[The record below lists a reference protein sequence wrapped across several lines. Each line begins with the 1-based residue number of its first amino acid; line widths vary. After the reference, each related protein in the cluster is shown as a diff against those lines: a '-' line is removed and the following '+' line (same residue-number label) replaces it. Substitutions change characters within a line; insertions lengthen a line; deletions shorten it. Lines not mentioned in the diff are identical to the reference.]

1 MALNVAMLKPTQPP
15 TPVPLPQEK
24 FLLHVSGTQAELQ
37 AMSTSTALKPG
48 SRPLLAQGTVYV
60 TFQRIVFV
68 ADNAAALPA
77 TALAV
82 NEELRSLSCNLSHFQ
97 DGRLV
102 QPWLA
107 ANYYE
112 GIVIPQTAGG
122 LDGLHKLKIH
132 FSEGRAFEFYQAV
145 EEVKMRH
152 AENQGRNSSSQE
164 EALPLYT
171 PAHQASASAANSGT
185 LRAPSHE
192 DLEAAACA
200 RAEETAEAN
209 IAMNAID
216 KNNNASDRGLPP
228 SYEDA
233 ERS

>member
-1 MALNVAMLKPTQPP
+1 M
-15 TPVPLPQEK
+15 
-24 FLLHVSGTQAELQ
+24 
-37 AMSTSTALKPG
+37 
-48 SRPLLAQGTVYV
+48 
-60 TFQRIVFV
+60 
-68 ADNAAALPA
+68 
-77 TALAV
+77 
-82 NEELRSLSCNLSHFQ
+82 
-97 DGRLV
+97 
-102 QPWLA
+102 
-107 ANYYE
+107 
-112 GIVIPQTAGG
+112 
-122 LDGLHKLKIH
+122 HKLKIH

-164 EALPLYT
+164 EALRECSCPGSDLGQLRAFNPALYT